1 MDQTAAIE
9 ANNLVKKYKKFTA
22 VDGLN
27 LKIYPGEIFGLLGP
41 NGAGKTTLMEM
52 IVGLKKPTQ
61 GSVSILGYNP
71 FGISRSYKEK
81 VGIQLE
87 STALPQ
93 KTKVIDIFKLFAS
106 FYKNSLNIDEL
117 LELLNL
123 MEKKNSYIR
132 TLSKGMRR
140 KVGIGMA
147 LVGNPEVLFLDEPTS
162 GLDPI
167 MRMQLW
173 DILNQICQRN
183 RTIFVTTH
191 YLEEAERVCDRVGI
205 MDKGKLMK
213 IGKPKDLID
222 EIGFKQKIEVD
233 VPKDKLTPEMRQ
245 SLSDMG
251 KTIVKYGDR
260 KTSIL
265 TKNPYPVIKKLNE
278 GIQGDTEIRLV
289 RVSLEDVFFNVAGRE
304 FSDEINN

>member
-1 MDQTAAIE
+1 MDQTAVIE

-27 LKIYPGEIFGLLGP
+27 LKIYAGEIFGLLGP

-61 GSVSILGYNP
+61 GSVSILGYDP

-93 KTKVIDIFKLFAS
+93 KTKVIDAFKLFAS
-106 FYKNSLNIDEL
+106 FYKNSLNVDEL

-123 MEKKNSYIR
+123 KEKRNSYIR

-167 MRMQLW
+167 MRVQLW
-173 DILNQICQRN
+173 DILNHICQRN
-183 RTIFVTTH
+183 RTVFVTTH
-191 YLEEAERVCDRVGI
+191 YLEEAERACDRVGI
-205 MDKGKLMK
+205 MDNGKLMK

-233 VPKDKLTPEMRQ
+233 IPKDKLSPEMRQ
-245 SLSDMG
+245 SLSGNG
-251 KTIVKYGDR
+251 KTVVKYGQS

-265 TKNPYPVIKKLNE
+265 TQNPYPLIKKLNE
-278 GIQGDTEIRLV
+278 AVQGDAEIRLV